1 MASRRRLSKDP
12 QDYNLRK
19 AGCTKGRSL
28 ILADFW
34 RKNARQFKSWHPLRE
49 DTILREGIALIRMA
63 TSQTT
68 EMQVEGEIN
77 VDEAVKE
84 ILAEV
89 EAEEQDPIEGM
100 GNAQIA
106 EIYHRMKPEDQ
117 RLFRQFKRFHKQYYE
132 THGHDAPSH
141 QLTRGIIQQ
150 MFPGLPS
157 ADADTIAKAR
167 AELLA
172 TERLKELCKQLGLA
186 VPTQPQM
193 YPSPPEAP
201 EYPPPPQ
208 PPGFLSRQDKERM
221 AAQQQPLAEAEEI
234 EAKPDVKPR
243 RLATSYLGPPGLLR
257 MIGSGDEDHIIT
269 RVVPGT
275 DPMQDFED
283 DDPTQTIII
292 DHDTDASSD
301 VDDFSEVSMASAGG
315 IRKQEFQGL
324 LSDIAAQH
332 QRMAASLDAL
342 ASRVEDMSVE
352 QVEEVAVRVASETG
366 HVRGMEEITGVFD
379 KGEVVLIL
387 ACGVRKYQEYQALKG
402 KQEDKDIISYRQLQ
416 KKFGTNKRTLMEVI
430 QGYKYRYPGGVS
442 TKVPFVPTKPEE
454 GEEAPTTSETAPTS
468 DPTTT

>member
-1 MASRRRLSKDP
+1 
-12 QDYNLRK
+12 
-19 AGCTKGRSL
+19 
-28 ILADFW
+28 
-34 RKNARQFKSWHPLRE
+34 
-49 DTILREGIALIRMA
+49 MA
-63 TSQTT
+63 TSQPT
-68 EMQVEGEIN
+68 EMQAEGEID

-84 ILAEV
+84 ILAEM

-141 QLTRGIIQQ
+141 QLTRGIVQQ

-172 TERLKELCKQLGLA
+172 AERLKELCKQLGLA
-186 VPTQPQM
+186 VPTQPQA
-193 YPSPPEAP
+193 YPPPPEAP

-208 PPGFLSRQDKERM
+208 PPRFLSRQDKERM
-221 AAQQQPLAEAEEI
+221 AAQQQPSAETEET

-283 DDPTQTIII
+283 DDPSQFIVI

-301 VDDFSEVSMASAGG
+301 VDDLSEVSMASAGG
-315 IRKQEFQGL
+315 IGKQEFQGL

-352 QVEEVAVRVASETG
+352 QVEEAAVRVVSESG
-366 HVRGMEEITGVFD
+366 HVRGLEEITGVFD
-379 KGEVVLIL
+379 KGEVALIL
-387 ACGVRKYQEYQALKG
+387 ACGVRKYQEYQVLKG
-402 KQEDKDIISYRQLQ
+402 KREDKDIISYRQLQ

-442 TKVPFVPTKPEE
+442 TKVPFVTTKPEE
-454 GEEAPTTSETAPTS
+454 GEEAPTTSETAPAS

>member
-1 MASRRRLSKDP
+1 M
-12 QDYNLRK
+12 
-19 AGCTKGRSL
+19 
-28 ILADFW
+28 
-34 RKNARQFKSWHPLRE
+34 
-49 DTILREGIALIRMA
+49 IRMA
-63 TSQTT
+63 TSPPT
-68 EMQVEGEIN
+68 EIQAEGEVN

-84 ILAEV
+84 ILAEM

-106 EIYHRMKPEDQ
+106 EIYHWMKPEDQ
-117 RLFRQFKRFHKQYYE
+117 HLFRQFKRFHKQYYE

-141 QLTRGIIQQ
+141 QLTHGIVQQ

-172 TERLKELCKQLGLA
+172 AERLKELCKQLGLA
-186 VPTQPQM
+186 VPTQLQA
-193 YPSPPEAP
+193 YPPPPEAP

-208 PPGFLSRQDKERM
+208 PPRIMLRQDKER
-221 AAQQQPLAEAEEI
+221 AAQQQLAEAEEV

-257 MIGSGDEDHIIT
+257 MLGSGDEDHIIT

-275 DPMQDFED
+275 DPMQDFDD
-283 DDPTQTIII
+283 DDPSQTIVI

-301 VDDFSEVSMASAGG
+301 VDDLSEVSMASASG
-315 IRKQEFQGL
+315 IGKQEFQRTLVGHCTV
-324 LSDIAAQH
+324 QH

-342 ASRVEDMSVE
+342 ASRVEDVSVE
-352 QVEEVAVRVASETG
+352 QVEEAAVRVASETG
-366 HVRGMEEITGVFD
+366 HVQGLEEITGVFN
-379 KGEVVLIL
+379 KGEVASIL
-387 ACGVRKYQEYQALKG
+387 ACGVHRYQEYQALKG
-402 KQEDKDIISYRQLQ
+402 KREDKDIISYRQLQ
-416 KKFGTNKRTLMEVI
+416 KKFGTNKRTLMEVV

-442 TKVPFVPTKPEE
+442 TKVPFVAKPEE
-454 GEEAPTTSETAPTS
+454 EETPTTSSAPTASGAAPTS

>member
-1 MASRRRLSKDP
+1 
-12 QDYNLRK
+12 
-19 AGCTKGRSL
+19 
-28 ILADFW
+28 
-34 RKNARQFKSWHPLRE
+34 
-49 DTILREGIALIRMA
+49 MA
-63 TSQTT
+63 TSQPT
-68 EMQVEGEIN
+68 EIQTEGE
-77 VDEAVKE
+77 VDVNEAVKE
-84 ILAEV
+84 ILAEM
-89 EAEEQDPIEGM
+89 EAEEQDPLEGL

-106 EIYHRMKPEDQ
+106 EIYRQMKPEDQ
-117 RLFRQFKRFHKQYYE
+117 RLFRQFKRFHKRYYE

-141 QLTRGIIQQ
+141 QLTRGIVQQ

-157 ADADTIAKAR
+157 ADAETIAKAR

-172 TERLKELCKQLGLA
+172 AERLKELCKQLGLA
-186 VPTQPQM
+186 VPTQLQA
-193 YPSPPEAP
+193 YPPPPEAP

-208 PPGFLSRQDKERM
+208 PPRFLSRQDKERM
-221 AAQQQPLAEAEEI
+221 AAQQPAVEAEGAET
-234 EAKPDVKPR
+234 KPDIKPR

-283 DDPTQTIII
+283 DDPSQFIII

-301 VDDFSEVSMASAGG
+301 VDDLSEVSMASAGG
-315 IRKQEFQGL
+315 IGKQEFQGL

-352 QVEEVAVRVASETG
+352 QVEEAAVRVVSETG
-366 HVRGMEEITGVFD
+366 HVRGLEEITGVFD
-379 KGEVVLIL
+379 KSEVALIL
-387 ACGVRKYQEYQALKG
+387 ACGVRRYQEYQALKG
-402 KQEDKDIISYRQLQ
+402 KREDKDIISYRQLQ
-416 KKFGTNKRTLMEVI
+416 KKFGTNKRTLMEVV

-442 TKVPFVPTKPEE
+442 TKVPFVPTKSEE
-454 GEEAPTTSETAPTS
+454 GEEAPATSETATTS

>member
-1 MASRRRLSKDP
+1 
-12 QDYNLRK
+12 
-19 AGCTKGRSL
+19 
-28 ILADFW
+28 
-34 RKNARQFKSWHPLRE
+34 
-49 DTILREGIALIRMA
+49 MA
-63 TSQTT
+63 TSQPT
-68 EMQVEGEIN
+68 EIQAEGEVN

-84 ILAEV
+84 ILAEM
-89 EAEEQDPIEGM
+89 EAEEQDPMEGM

-141 QLTRGIIQQ
+141 QLTRGIVQQ
-150 MFPGLPS
+150 MFPGLLS

-172 TERLKELCKQLGLA
+172 AERLKELCKQLGLA
-186 VPTQPQM
+186 VPTQLQA
-193 YPSPPEAP
+193 YPPPPEAP

-208 PPGFLSRQDKERM
+208 PPRFLSRQDKER
-221 AAQQQPLAEAEEI
+221 AAQQQSAEAEEV
-234 EAKPDVKPR
+234 EVKPDVKPR

-257 MIGSGDEDHIIT
+257 MLRLGDEDHIIT

-275 DPMQDFED
+275 DPMQDFDD
-283 DDPTQTIII
+283 DDPSQTIVI

-301 VDDFSEVSMASAGG
+301 VDDLSEVSMASAGG
-315 IRKQEFQGL
+315 IGKQEFQGL

-352 QVEEVAVRVASETG
+352 QVEEAAVRVASETG
-366 HVRGMEEITGVFD
+366 HVRGLEEITGVFD
-379 KGEVVLIL
+379 KGEVALIL
-387 ACGVRKYQEYQALKG
+387 ACGVRRYQEYQALKG
-402 KQEDKDIISYRQLQ
+402 KREDKDIISYRQLQ
-416 KKFGTNKRTLMEVI
+416 KKFSTNKRTLMEVV

-442 TKVPFVPTKPEE
+442 TKVPFVAKPEE
-454 GEEAPTTSETAPTS
+454 EETPTTSSAPTASGAAPMS